1 MNNNAEKLPQGSER
15 SLESAGEA
23 AREQAERITAQYEKN
38 VERSVESGER
48 QEQKARVEAL
58 EAAVSVEAGGA
69 EMKRPTDP
77 APIGRR
83 GPITRKQRDDSFQHT
98 MHEVQKQLSTP
109 ERTFSK
115 VIHNKTVEKVSD
127 SLGTTIARPNAILA
141 GAVCAFLAT
150 TILYY
155 LAKNIGYHLSGF
167 ETIGAFAVGWIVGI
181 LFDYFKVMI
190 TGKHS

>member
-1 MNNNAEKLPQGSER
+1 MNNNSEKLPQGPER
-15 SLESAGEA
+15 SLETAGES
-23 AREQAERITAQYEKN
+23 AREQAERLTARYEKN
-38 VERSVESGER
+38 AERGVESGER

-69 EMKRPTDP
+69 ETKRSSDP
-77 APIGRR
+77 APVSR
-83 GPITRKQRDDSFQHT
+83 GPITKKQRDDSFKHT
-98 MHEVQKQLSTP
+98 MQEVQSQLSAP

-115 VIHNKTVEKVSD
+115 IIHNKTVEKVSD

-141 GAVCAFLAT
+141 GAVCAFIAT
-150 TILYY
+150 TVIYY

-167 ETIGAFAVGWIVGI
+167 ETIGAFALGWIIGI